1 MRSDPRRT
9 ALVTGASAGIG
20 VAIADEFAR
29 HGFDLVLTARREDR
43 LRAVASDLAA
53 RHGVQTRII
62 VADLA
67 DPAAPARV
75 CAEATAG
82 GRPIDALVNN
92 AGYGLGGGFLDVT
105 WEQHARFIQV
115 MMTAV
120 VELTYRFL
128 PGMIERRYGRI
139 LNVASLAGLVP
150 GTAGHTL
157 YGASKSFVI
166 KFSQSVGLEA
176 AKHNVRV
183 TALCPGFTYSEF
195 HDVNGTRE
203 LVSRLPK
210 WMWMQAAPV
219 AREGYAAVMRGD
231 LVRVPGTANRVL
243 AVLARIM
250 PERVVLAATKR
261 QARNFRRVG
270 R

>member
-1 MRSDPRRT
+1 
-9 ALVTGASAGIG
+9 
-20 VAIADEFAR
+20 
-29 HGFDLVLTARREDR
+29 
-43 LRAVASDLAA
+43 
-53 RHGVQTRII
+53 
-62 VADLA
+62 
-67 DPAAPARV
+67 
-75 CAEATAG
+75 
-82 GRPIDALVNN
+82 
-92 AGYGLGGGFLDVT
+92 
-105 WEQHARFIQV
+105 
-115 MMTAV
+115 MTAV

-150 GTAGHTL
+150 GTVGHTL

-231 LVRVPGTANRVL
+231 LVRVPGAANRVL